1 MSSLTGSGPLQVP
14 LQVGGSM
21 QCLPLLPGAY
31 MWYVE
36 NINFKIIKGTMEGFH
51 CEFPIS
57 LWSTTLLM
65 PLH

>member
-1 MSSLTGSGPLQVP
+1 MQISIMVPKGIWVLVLFTGHTIIFMTVN
-14 LQVGGSM
+14 
-21 QCLPLLPGAY
+21 Y
-31 MWYVE
+31 
-36 NINFKIIKGTMEGFH
+36 INFKIIKGTMEGFH